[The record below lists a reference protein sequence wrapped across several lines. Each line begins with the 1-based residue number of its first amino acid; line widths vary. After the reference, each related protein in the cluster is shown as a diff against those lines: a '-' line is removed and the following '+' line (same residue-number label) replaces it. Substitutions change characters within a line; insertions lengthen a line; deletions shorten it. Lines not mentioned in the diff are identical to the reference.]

1 MTEPRHARLTRPLMK
16 NLTTIFV
23 DLLITR
29 RIPLFLTA
37 VALAAVAFWPASGIQ
52 FDRSVEN
59 MFAPGDPLLEPYLK
73 LKRTFGG
80 NEIALAVYADD
91 DLLNPDA
98 SGIRRLADVRRR
110 LNDVPGVR
118 SALSLDQPLGIEEI
132 VDPDNRVAGW
142 VRKQFQG
149 YTHSADGRIAAVVC
163 MLEPESEP
171 GVPPR
176 RTTIDQLRSIV
187 RTLPSGMIAGEPV
200 MIADGFQYIEED
212 GRRLGWASTL
222 LLGVVII
229 VCFRSLR
236 WVIVPVVVVQ
246 FTLLVTR
253 ATLVL
258 SGLRL
263 SMVSS
268 MLTAIVTVVGVATV
282 IHVIVRFREA
292 RLGGLQPRQ
301 ALDATGRLLMGPVFW
316 ACSTTAVGFASLTVS
331 EVGPIQDFGVMMA
344 LGAGFVLVSVA
355 MVLPT
360 LALTGEMD
368 TDPKLAWGERFL
380 DSGLDRLARLALG
393 RPKSVGAM
401 TLLAALVAA
410 SGAYRLEVET
420 DFTRNFRSTSPIV
433 ASYEFVES
441 QMGGAGVWDIILPAE
456 DHLGWSYLKRV
467 DDLESRL
474 REEVVVSGPDGQ
486 PEPGLAKV
494 LSLVESHALAKVRRV
509 VGRDTL
515 VRTGIKQV
523 RSRMPALVEAQ
534 YGEDPQEPGMYY
546 YRIMLRARERQPSA
560 EKRSI
565 IRQVATIARQ
575 EFPTTDNK
583 PGAEVTG
590 FFVLLTN
597 LIDSMLRDQWAAF
610 GVATAGI
617 GLMML
622 VAFRSPTLA
631 AVTLVPNVL
640 PILVVTGL
648 MGWAGLKINMGAAMI
663 AAVSMGLSIDSSI
676 HYVTAFRRARG
687 EGRSLDNALAVV
699 QKTVGRAMVFSTVAL
714 IVGFTVLATSQFV
727 PTVYFGVLVSLT
739 MLGGLTGNLVVLPV
753 LLKLTGG
760 AARFALAQ
768 RPRA

>member
-1 MTEPRHARLTRPLMK
+1 MSLPATVWLCSIGVPPIMK
-16 NLTTIFV
+16 KFATKIV
-23 DLLITR
+23 DLLIAL
-29 RIPLFLTA
+29 RIPLFLAA
-37 VALAAVAFWPASGIQ
+37 VALAAAAFWPARGIE

-59 MFAPGDPLLEPYLK
+59 MFAPGDPLLKPYVK

-91 DLLNPDA
+91 DFLEPDA
-98 SGIRRLADVRRR
+98 RGIRRLAELRRK

-118 SALSLDQPLGIEEI
+118 SALSLDQPLGVEEI

-149 YTHSADGRIAAVVC
+149 YTHSADGRIAAVIC

-176 RTTIDQLRSIV
+176 RTTIDELRSIV

-200 MIADGFQYIEED
+200 MIADGFQYIEQD

-222 LLGVVII
+222 LLGAVII

-236 WVIVPVVVVQ
+236 WVIVPVAVVQ
-246 FTLLVTR
+246 FTLLLTK

-268 MLTAIVTVVGVATV
+268 MLTAIVTVVGIATV
-282 IHVIVRFREA
+282 IHIIVRFREA
-292 RLGGLQPRQ
+292 RLDGWEPRQ
-301 ALDATGRLLMGPVFW
+301 ALSAAGRLLIGPVFW

-331 EVGPIQDFGVMMA
+331 EIGPIQDFGIMMA
-344 LGAGFVLVSVA
+344 LGALFVLISVA
-355 MVLPT
+355 MVLPA
-360 LALTGEMD
+360 LVLTGRID

-380 DSGLDRLARLALG
+380 DSGLDRSARLALR
-393 RPKSVGAM
+393 RPKTVGAV
-401 TLLAALVAA
+401 TLLAALAAA

-441 QMGGAGVWDIILPAE
+441 HMGGAGVWDIILPAE
-456 DHLGWSYLKRV
+456 NHLEWSYLKKV
-467 DDLESRL
+467 DRLERRL
-474 REEVVVSGPDGQ
+474 RKEVVVSGPEGQ
-486 PEPGLAKV
+486 PEPGLTKV
-494 LSLVESHALAKVRRV
+494 LSLVESHSLAKVARMP
-509 VGRDTL
+509 GRDVL
-515 VRTGIKQV
+515 VRKGIERVKL
-523 RSRMPALVEAQ
+523 RMPALVEAQ
-534 YGEDPQEPGMYY
+534 YGEDPQEPGTFY
-546 YRIMLRARERQPSA
+546 YRIMLRSKERQPSA

-565 IRQVATIARQ
+565 IHQVETIARQ
-575 EFPTTDNK
+575 EFPAANNK

-597 LIDSMLRDQWAAF
+597 LIDSMLRDQWEAF

-622 VAFRSPTLA
+622 VAFRSPRLA

-676 HYVTAFRRARG
+676 HYVTAFRRARR
-687 EGRSLDNALAVV
+687 EGRSIDDALTVV

-727 PTVYFGVLVSLT
+727 PTVYFGVLVSLA
-739 MLGGLTGNLVVLPV
+739 MAGGLAGNLILLPV
-753 LLKLTGG
+753 LLKLTGK
-760 AARFALAQ
+760 AT
-768 RPRA
+768 